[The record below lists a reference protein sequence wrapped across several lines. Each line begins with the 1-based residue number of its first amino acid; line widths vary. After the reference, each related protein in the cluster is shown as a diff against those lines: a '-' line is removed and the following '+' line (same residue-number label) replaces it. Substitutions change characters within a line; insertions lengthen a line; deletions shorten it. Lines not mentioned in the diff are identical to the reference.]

1 MIEVPPV
8 TTTPAVAAS
17 WSAHF
22 DSSRAT
28 SVKISST
35 RGWTISDRICRES
48 CRGLRPP
55 TDGTSIVS
63 SSRTSEVREQP

>member
-1 MIEVPPV
+1 MIELPPV

-17 WSAHF
+17 WNPAR

-35 RGWTISDRICRES
+35 RGWMI
-48 CRGLRPP
+48 
-55 TDGTSIVS
+55 
-63 SSRTSEVREQP
+63 